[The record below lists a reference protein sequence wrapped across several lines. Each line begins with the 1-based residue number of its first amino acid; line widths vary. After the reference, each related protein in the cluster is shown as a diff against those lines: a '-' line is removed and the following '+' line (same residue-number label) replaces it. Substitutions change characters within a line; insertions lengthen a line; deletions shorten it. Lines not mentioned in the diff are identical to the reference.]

1 MLQLRIDMFNTW
13 NHAQFA
19 NPTGNVVSGVFGQI
33 LNTTGNARI
42 LQLSAHLYF

>member
-1 MLQLRIDMFNTW
+1 MFNVW

-19 NPTGNVVSGVFGQI
+19 NPVGNVVSPLFGQV

-42 LQLSAHLYF
+42 VQLSAHFYF